1 MSSSRVESPP
11 PPQQQQRLN
20 SEEPL
25 TATQDSSSA
34 SAYNRPIT
42 RPRTWFLYAADWI
55 AAMAAVAVSQVILIP
70 DPHAVTF
77 VVTDPFIQQPHE
89 RDTFDI
95 TRVSV
100 VLGTAIPVVIMLLWL
115 GAFRFSFKD
124 IHLSLLGLGMALS
137 FCTLFTAIFKQA
149 TVVLSPDFLDRCDLP
164 PEDFERSFQTGAR
177 ISYRACRGPDTVPG
191 LRFYPEFTTTIP
203 ICSLSYLSLFTSLQ
217 LGLWLHPQVRRQV
230 RAISPWH
237 LANRSRPG
245 QTLVSFISLLP
256 VAAGMSF
263 PALEAKYHGGG
274 DGWGTAFSIILGFIF
289 ALWAHIIYCSDM
301 PGAMVAYIYG

>member
-1 MSSSRVESPP
+1 MKLS
-11 PPQQQQRLN
+11 

-25 TATQDSSSA
+25 TATPDSSSA
-34 SAYNRPIT
+34 SYNRPTT
-42 RPRTWFLYAADWI
+42 RARTWFLYAADWI
-55 AAMAAVAVSQVILIP
+55 VAMAAVAVSQVILIP
-70 DPHAVTF
+70 DPYAVSF
-77 VVTDPFIQQPHE
+77 VVTNPFIQQPHE
-89 RDTFDI
+89 RDTFDV
-95 TRVSV
+95 TRVCV

-137 FCTLFTAIFKQA
+137 FCALFTAIFKQA
-149 TVVLSPDFLDRCDLP
+149 ALVLSPDFLERCDLS
-164 PEDFERSFQTGAR
+164 PEDFERSFRTGAR
-177 ISYRACRGPDTVPG
+177 ISYRACRGPNTVRG
-191 LRFYPEFTTTIP
+191 LRFYPEFTSTIP
-203 ICSLSYLSLFTSLQ
+203 LCSLAYLSLFASLQ

-237 LANRSRPG
+237 FASRSRPG

-256 VAAGMSF
+256 IAAGMTF

-274 DGWGTAFSIILGFIF
+274 NGWGTAFGVLLGFIF